1 MVKKSSRKAS
11 RRRFRAI
18 EVERRTLRPKRLRV
32 ELRDEPIARP
42 AVSSGLYRRPEI
54 AKRLTRV
61 EIGQLVKAAGMQ
73 PMGGGGGGGDT
84 HVELSPAI
92 PWVDGRGW
100 LEAAGT
106 LQSWF
111 PTTTIGFYPDK
122 PNQEQGILYIWMD
135 GLTPG
140 DAYVAQIRVGGW
152 SANLQVPGTY
162 NIGASDAAHADV
174 HHTGASQTLSV
185 FIPAVQDAMSL
196 ITVETKGLG
205 GWLLDDVLISHLGQL
220 S

>member
-1 MVKKSSRKAS
+1 MATKPRRKAS
-11 RRRFRAI
+11 RRKSRAI
-18 EVERRTLRPKRLRV
+18 EVERRTLRPKRVRV

-42 AVSSGLYRRPEI
+42 AVSSGLYRRPEV
-54 AKRLTRV
+54 AKRLTKV
-61 EIGQLVKAAGMQ
+61 EIAQVVRKAGMK
-73 PMGGGGGGGDT
+73 PMGGGGGQGET
-84 HVELSPAI
+84 HVELSPAV

-111 PTTTIGFYPDK
+111 ATTTIGFIPDK

-140 DAYVAQIRVGGW
+140 HAYLAQIRVGGW
-152 SANLQVPGTY
+152 PANPQVPGTY

-185 FIPAVQDAMSL
+185 FIPTVGGALSL
-196 ITVETKGLG
+196 ITIDTKGLG
-205 GWLLDDVLISHLGQL
+205 GWLLDDVVITHLGQL